1 MRIQPLCQEFP
12 KLWIAE
18 AHVFPKGSITVIL
31 LCYFPSSQLIATA
44 KKEIIR

>member
-1 MRIQPLCQEFP
+1 MRIQPLCQECP

-18 AHVFPKGSITVIL
+18 AHVFSKASITVIL
-31 LCYFPSSQLIATA
+31 LCYFPSQQLVATA